1 MYTITLLLHFKLHQE
16 RNNRQSFWIVD
27 EVCDGEIFIKKNS
40 QHHHQWFP
48 RSGPAYAAGVH
59 DPTDLGVAETSAA
72 IAGLCAPCMHTHKH
86 MHETVPSGKC
96 KKQHDLGGQQI

>member
-1 MYTITLLLHFKLHQE
+1 MWGPELME
-16 RNNRQSFWIVD
+16 RNNRQSFWVVD
-27 EVCDGEIFIKKNS
+27 EVCDEEICIKKNS

-72 IAGLCAPCMHTHKH
+72 IAGLCAPCMHTHTNTC
-86 MHETVPSGKC
+86 M
-96 KKQHDLGGQQI
+96 KQFRQASVRNSMTWRVSKYKTAG